1 MSLGEL
7 EFVHRFELVDP
18 DGPTLLLLHGTG
30 GDENSLMELG
40 ASLAPGW
47 NLLSPRGKVDE
58 NDNWRFFRRL
68 APNVFDL
75 EDLHCRTHQLA
86 EFVRKATELY
96 GLPRD
101 RVVALGLSNGA
112 NIAVSMFILR
122 PQALVAAVLF
132 RPLLPL
138 RPDAP
143 PDLWGKRI
151 LVCAGRRDSTLLP
164 LATEELIELLTS
176 CGARV
181 EVLWQ
186 DADHNLIGADIEA
199 AREFLKQF

>member
-7 EFVHRFELVDP
+7 EFVHRFELIDP

-40 ASLAPGW
+40 AELAPGW

-68 APNVFDL
+68 APNVFDM
-75 EDLHCRTHQLA
+75 EDLHARTHELA
-86 EFVRKATELY
+86 DFVHTACDLY

-101 RVVALGLSNGA
+101 RMTAFGYSNGA
-112 NIAVSMFILR
+112 NVAVSTFILR
-122 PQALVAAVLF
+122 PEALVGAVLF

-138 RPDAP
+138 RPEAP

-151 LVCAGRRDSTLLP
+151 LICAGKQDRTIPDTS
-164 LATEELIELLTS
+164 TEELEELLTS
-176 CGARV
+176 CGAKV
-181 EVLWQ
+181 EVFWQ
-186 DADHNLIGADIEA
+186 DCGHDLTNEDYEA
-199 AREFLKQF
+199 AREFLTQF